1 MANHDD
7 EFREWMRDD
16 IKELKLAITA
26 ISKRLQEDSEDR
38 VTRSD
43 HNALRAECEKLR
55 HNIDE
60 IERARSK
67 ILGGLAVLSAGS
79 GVAAA
84 VIVKLWK

>member
-1 MANHDD
+1 
-7 EFREWMRDD
+7 MRDD
-16 IKELKLAITA
+16 IKELKIAFTA
-26 ISKRLQEDSEDR
+26 ISNRLQEDAEDF
-38 VTRSD
+38 VSKAD

-79 GVAAA
+79 GIAAA